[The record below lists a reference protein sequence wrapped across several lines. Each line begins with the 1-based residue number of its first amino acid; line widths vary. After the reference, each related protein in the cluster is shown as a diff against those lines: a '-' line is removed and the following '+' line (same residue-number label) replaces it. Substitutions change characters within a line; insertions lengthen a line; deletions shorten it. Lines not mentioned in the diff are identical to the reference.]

1 MKYEFKFCS
10 KDDVVEKARKSIY
23 SDLLDELEKSSEEVL
38 YCECS
43 SDREATNLATSIR
56 NAVKKEGRKLL
67 VKQRKS
73 NVYII
78 KED

>member
-1 MKYEFKFCS
+1 MKYEFHPCS
-10 KDDVVEKARKSIY
+10 KADVVAKERKSIY
-23 SDLLDELEKSSEEVL
+23 SAMLDELEQSSEEAL
-38 YCECS
+38 FCECS
-43 SDREATNLATSIR
+43 SDKEATNLATSIR
-56 NAVKKEGRKLL
+56 NAVRKENRKLL